1 MSEIPQNPNLKIHR
15 VLYDAVLE
23 VLDLVF
29 GKRYLADKVI
39 EKVLKS
45 QPKWGARDRAFIAT
59 SSYEIIR
66 NWRLLHH
73 LNGKDIS
80 DDQHASLP
88 EVFAAYLWHKSMAI
102 PDWQEF
108 ESFDQ
113 QYAAIQ
119 LHLAKNSPEIL
130 LSIPDWLHKYGMEQ
144 LPDRWLEEMTA
155 MHGQAPVFV
164 RVNTLKS
171 TPKELIK
178 SLRQNDIEARQ
189 SRVVENALEIM
200 GRPNLFRTEAF
211 KEGAFEVQDISSQM
225 ATLALDPR
233 PGERVIDAC
242 AGAGGKSLHIAMQME
257 NKGHLISMDTEI
269 KKLETLRQRA
279 RRAGISNLETR
290 AIESSKTI
298 KRLANSADRLILDV
312 PCTGSGVYRRN
323 PDAKYRL
330 SPEFVQN
337 ILQVQSSILNDY
349 GKMLKPGGTMV
360 YATCS
365 LFPDENERQVEVFMA
380 KNAETFE
387 LISSQSIST
396 AATGQDGFFIAKF
409 KKLGK

>member
-1 MSEIPQNPNLKIHR
+1 
-15 VLYDAVLE
+15 
-23 VLDLVF
+23 
-29 GKRYLADKVI
+29 
-39 EKVLKS
+39 
-45 QPKWGARDRAFIAT
+45 
-59 SSYEIIR
+59 
-66 NWRLLHH
+66 
-73 LNGKDIS
+73 
-80 DDQHASLP
+80 
-88 EVFAAYLWHKSMAI
+88 
-102 PDWQEF
+102 

-144 LPDRWLEEMTA
+144 LPDRWMDEMTA

-171 TPKELIK
+171 SPKELIR
-178 SLRQNDIEARQ
+178 SLRQNDIEAKQ
-189 SRVVENALEIM
+189 STVVQNALEIM

-225 ATLALDPR
+225 ATLALDPK

-349 GKMLKPGGTMV
+349 GKMLKPGGIMV

-365 LFPDENERQVEVFMA
+365 LFPDENERQVESFMA